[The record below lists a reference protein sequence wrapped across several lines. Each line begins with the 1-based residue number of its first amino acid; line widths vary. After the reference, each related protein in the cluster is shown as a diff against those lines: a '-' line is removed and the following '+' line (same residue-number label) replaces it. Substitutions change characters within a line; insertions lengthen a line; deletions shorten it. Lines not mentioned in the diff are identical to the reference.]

1 VLASDEFKEA
11 VREQQKFYL
20 DAGIHSV
27 PAVILNDRLL
37 IQGAQPVEQFKAAL
51 LQASND

>member
-1 VLASDEFKEA
+1 M
-11 VREQQKFYL
+11 

-27 PAVILNDRLL
+27 PAVILNDRIL
-37 IQGAQPVEQFKAAL
+37 IQGAQPVEHFKAAL

>member
-1 VLASDEFKEA
+1 
-11 VREQQKFYL
+11 
-20 DAGIHSV
+20 
-27 PAVILNDRLL
+27 LNDRIL